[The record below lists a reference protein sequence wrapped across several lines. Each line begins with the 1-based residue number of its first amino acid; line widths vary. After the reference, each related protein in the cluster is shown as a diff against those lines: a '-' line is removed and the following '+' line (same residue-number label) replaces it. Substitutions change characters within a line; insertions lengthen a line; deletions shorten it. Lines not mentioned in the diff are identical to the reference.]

1 MVDEKITRSS
11 TNENGL
17 KKTIKLK
24 IGSMKSTS
32 KSSAKSVESED
43 WNKMMDGEASSFPNY
58 FDLEKS
64 G

>member
-1 MVDEKITRSS
+1 VVDEKITRSS
-11 TNENGL
+11 ANENGL

-24 IGSMKSTS
+24 IGSMKPTS

-43 WNKMMDGEASSFPNY
+43 WNKMMGEEVSSFPNY